1 MAYDVD
7 FWYQSQDAC
16 QITSDFTP
24 FSDDD
29 QESIFMKSEDFFTMI
44 DEYSDTNM
52 MYDAWRMLKEQ
63 VDQNALDI
71 IKKIEEDFSID
82 VDKFYKEMREKQLW
96 RI

>member
-24 FSDDD
+24 FSDD
-29 QESIFMKSEDFFTMI
+29 QESIYMKSEDFFTMI

-82 VDKFYKEMREKQLW
+82 VDKFYKEMREKQL
-96 RI
+96 

>member
-29 QESIFMKSEDFFTMI
+29 RKYIYEIRRFLH
-44 DEYSDTNM
+44 
-52 MYDAWRMLKEQ
+52 YD
-63 VDQNALDI
+63 
-71 IKKIEEDFSID
+71 
-82 VDKFYKEMREKQLW
+82 
-96 RI
+96 